1 MTARKPRTPFDFSR
15 VSREVAAQQVAGP
28 VAESEL
34 EAPPALEAELDI
46 LQAPP
51 TVEMAAEDTAPPT
64 PVHERDPAAEPPLP
78 PVLLPRAHRGR
89 QPPRGRN
96 LRSQTH

>member
-34 EAPPALEAELDI
+34 DAPPALEAELDI

-51 TVEMAAEDTAPPT
+51 TVEMTAEDTAPPT
-64 PVHERDPAAEPPLP
+64 PVRAGEPVAEPPLP
-78 PVLLPRAHRGR
+78 PVVLPRVDRVREPSG
-89 QPPRGRN
+89 
-96 LRSQTH
+96 S